1 MKGKYFPNCSVLEA
15 TLEKKKKKKKKKT
28 IFCVE
33 EHTESEWNYPG
44 RPCVEGGKLSED
56 MNMGRQVA
64 AHSKY
69 IQGTI
74 NPSCSSPID

>member
-15 TLEKKKKKKKKKT
+15 TLGKKKKKT
-28 IFCVE
+28 IFYVE

-74 NPSCSSPID
+74 TPSCSSPID